1 MYSLVFLALIG
12 LAAAAPQAIMPYSY
26 GIMPYTSH
34 ITPYMHPGMMP
45 VNSGI
50 MGIMPKMIIPG
61 IMTPD
66 ILKPVDDTPEVKQ
79 AKAAFAI
86 EYQKA
91 LMGTRQ
97 KRDIA
102 TPFHTIPIT
111 SNINMMPYMNMM
123 PNIGRSMYDI
133 YSTPIVAHF

>member
-1 MYSLVFLALIG
+1 MNNFYLISVNNVKSVNINYSYVKVFLALIG

-66 ILKPVDDTPEVKQ
+66 ILKPVDDTPEVW
-79 AKAAFAI
+79 I
-86 EYQKA
+86 EC
-91 LMGTRQ
+91 LIRLPV
-97 KRDIA
+97 RC
-102 TPFHTIPIT
+102 
-111 SNINMMPYMNMM
+111 
-123 PNIGRSMYDI
+123 
-133 YSTPIVAHF
+133 